1 MHPIYKWGQVVNLS
15 ANIEEL
21 QKLNYQDLKKEMK
34 KSPRF
39 YKTIKSNKAPIIL
52 DKSLGLKVDPYK
64 KIGINLLKN
73 YFSEGMMNKDGDEIS
88 TIEIKKTLKQII
100 ESEDKTKPL
109 SDIELSVAL
118 SNKGYKVA
126 RRTVSK
132 YREQLDLP
140 VARLRK
146 EL

>member
-1 MHPIYKWGQVVNLS
+1 M
-15 ANIEEL
+15 
-21 QKLNYQDLKKEMK
+21 
-34 KSPRF
+34 R
-39 YKTIKSNKAPIIL
+39 
-52 DKSLGLKVDPYK
+52 
-64 KIGINLLKN
+64 
-73 YFSEGMMNKDGDEIS
+73 NKDGDEIS
-88 TIEIKKTLKQII
+88 TLEIKKALTEII
-100 ESEDKTKPL
+100 ESEDKAKPM
-109 SDIELSVAL
+109 SDIELSKIL

>member
-1 MHPIYKWGQVVNLS
+1 MILKDIAEKISMDISTVSRV
-15 ANIEEL
+15 ANSKYI
-21 QKLNYQDLKKEMK
+21 D
-34 KSPRF
+34 
-39 YKTIKSNKAPIIL
+39 T
-52 DKSLGLKVDPYK
+52 PY
-64 KIGINLLKN
+64 GINLLKN